1 MRGYGFSAIITAG
14 ALWLGV
20 TSLHRGQYW
29 LGVCF
34 IGIGL
39 LRLGT
44 VLWRKKASHKPRP
57 SIRLNI
63 EEASVPESLHK
74 SSSGESQKHEL

>member
-1 MRGYGFSAIITAG
+1 MRRYGFSAII
-14 ALWLGV
+14 ALGLVGLGV
-20 TSLHRGQYW
+20 LTISRGQFW

-34 IGIGL
+34 IGLAL

-44 VLWRKKASHKPRP
+44 ILRARKSPKPQP

-63 EEASVPESLHK
+63 ENDAARSDGPEEHGS
-74 SSSGESQKHEL
+74 

>member
-1 MRGYGFSAIITAG
+1 MASMRRYGFSAIIAAG

-20 TSLHRGQYW
+20 VSLSRGQFW
-29 LGVCF
+29 LGICF
-34 IGIGL
+34 IGIAL

-44 VLWRKKASHKPRP
+44 IMWRRRARKPQP

-63 EEASVPESLHK
+63 ENDTASSEGSEEHR
-74 SSSGESQKHEL
+74 S

>member
-1 MRGYGFSAIITAG
+1 MRRYGFSAIIAAG

-20 TSLHRGQYW
+20 VSFSRGQSW

-34 IGIGL
+34 VGIAV

-44 VLWRKKASHKPRP
+44 IVWGRRPRKPQP

-63 EEASVPESLHK
+63 ENDAT
-74 SSSGESQKHEL
+74 SSGGPEEHGS

>member
-1 MRGYGFSAIITAG
+1 MWRYGFSAIIAAG

-20 TSLHRGQYW
+20 VSLSRGQFW

-34 IGIGL
+34 VGIAL

-44 VLWRKKASHKPRP
+44 IMWGRKPRKPQP

-63 EEASVPESLHK
+63 ENDTAGSDGSEEHRS
-74 SSSGESQKHEL
+74 